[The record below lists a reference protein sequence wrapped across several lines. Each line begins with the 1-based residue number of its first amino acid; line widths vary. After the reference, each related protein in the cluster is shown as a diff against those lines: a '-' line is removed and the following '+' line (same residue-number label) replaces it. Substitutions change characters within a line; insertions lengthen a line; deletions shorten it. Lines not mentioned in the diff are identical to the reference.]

1 MLSVLND
8 LVESRIAKAQAAG
21 EFDQLLG
28 MGEPLDLREDPLV
41 PEEVRVA
48 NRVMKNAGLVPRE
61 LHTLKTVLQLRQSL
75 RTADL
80 DDDSRRRI
88 RRRIAA
94 LLISLN
100 ADNKQAVGSALAFG
114 PEPAPVTE

>member
-21 EFDQLLG
+21 EFEQLPG
-28 MGEPLDLREDPLV
+28 MGKPLDLREDPLV

-48 NRVMKNAGLVPRE
+48 NRVMKNAGVVPQE
-61 LHTLKTVLQLRQSL
+61 LHTLKTVLRLRQSL
-75 RTADL
+75 RGADQ

-100 ADNKQAVGSALAFG
+100 AAGKAPAGSVLAVG
-114 PEPAPVTE
+114 PQPPAITE